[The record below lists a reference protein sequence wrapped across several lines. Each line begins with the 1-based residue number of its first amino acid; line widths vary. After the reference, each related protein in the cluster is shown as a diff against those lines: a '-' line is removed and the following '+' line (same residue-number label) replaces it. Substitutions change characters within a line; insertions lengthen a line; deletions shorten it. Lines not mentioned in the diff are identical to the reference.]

1 MNIIAM
7 DSHKSYSQIQVA
19 RPNGDAICE
28 CRVDHS
34 RGAITA
40 FLSRWEAGSKVAVE
54 TIGNWYWIVDEI
66 EEAKMTPQLVH
77 AHKAKLMLGA
87 VNKTDKLDARGLNRL
102 QRAGT
107 LPTVWIP
114 SGDLRDK
121 RELPRTRM
129 VFGKMRTQ
137 LKNRIHSV
145 IDKYGLQDRFSD
157 FSDMFGRAGRA
168 RIQECMELL
177 PSQTR
182 YTLECMLSE
191 LDCIQSRIGEM
202 ERLFKKMFGVV
213 PEIKRLMTLPGV
225 AYILAVVI
233 WLELGDIDRFAD
245 AARFAS
251 YAGTTPRVHS
261 SGGKTRYGRMRKD
274 VNHYLKWAFSEAA
287 NSIVLNHKR
296 FPDRHVSRLYARLR
310 QRRGHPKAVGA
321 VARHL
326 AEATYWVLRKEQD
339 YMEPKGK
346 AVSSTQ
352 A

>member
-34 RGAITA
+34 RGVITA

-87 VNKTDKLDARGLNRL
+87 VNKTDKLDAPGLNRL

-114 SGDLRDK
+114 SSDLRDK

-129 VFGKMRTQ
+129 VFGRMRTQ

-157 FSDMFGRAGRA
+157 LSD
-168 RIQECMELL
+168 
-177 PSQTR
+177 
-182 YTLECMLSE
+182 
-191 LDCIQSRIGEM
+191 
-202 ERLFKKMFGVV
+202 MFGVV

-233 WLELGDIDRFAD
+233 W
-245 AARFAS
+245 
-251 YAGTTPRVHS
+251 
-261 SGGKTRYGRMRKD
+261 
-274 VNHYLKWAFSEAA
+274 
-287 NSIVLNHKR
+287 
-296 FPDRHVSRLYARLR
+296 
-310 QRRGHPKAVGA
+310 
-321 VARHL
+321 
-326 AEATYWVLRKEQD
+326 KEQD

-346 AVSSTQ
+346 GVSSTQ